1 MVKKLSIKP
10 TEVFNTSI
18 CVRGVREYRLKKK
31 QYLESSGIVTIEEP
45 SGLLITRAIVSGKH
59 NMKDVTDVIK
69 QHVGQVQTPL
79 EIIHIDTGWMNNFTG
94 HDVEPGTQKLLQLE
108 YITNDKT
115 CKERQVCCPDVCC
128 PPDQHRKSRR
138 RHHCCNDIDETQ
150 YICLDDVTQPECEK
164 KRRNHCCDED
174 KPAVPHRH
182 HHCHHHHHHH
192 QKRPMSTR
200 LLFPLYPIR
209 GAYVYPLIDNHEH
222 EHEHDHDHHHHH
234 KCNCRGRCTC
244 RC

>member
-18 CVRGVREYRLKKK
+18 CVRGVRKYRLKKK

-45 SGLLITRAIVSGKH
+45 CKLLITRAIVSGKH
-59 NMKDVTDVIK
+59 NMKDVTDEIK
-69 QHVGQVQTPL
+69 QHVGQIGETPL

-108 YITNDKT
+108 YITDDKT

-128 PPDQHRKSRR
+128 HPDQHRKSRR

-182 HHCHHHHHHH
+182 HHCHHHHH

-222 EHEHDHDHHHHH
+222 DHHHHHH